1 MRQYFMTT
9 TVSVI
14 IPTFNRAH
22 LINRAIQSVL
32 SQTYRDFE
40 LIIIDDASN
49 DGTEETAKKI
59 ISSNKSF
66 HDPQIIYIKNRV
78 RKGGSAARNIGIKLA
93 KGKYI
98 AFLDDDDEWLPTKLS
113 EQVNIMNRSN
123 ENVGA
128 VYAGFM
134 WMMLPRQLFWH

>member
-1 MRQYFMTT
+1 
-9 TVSVI
+9 
-14 IPTFNRAH
+14 
-22 LINRAIQSVL
+22 
-32 SQTYRDFE
+32 
-40 LIIIDDASN
+40 
-49 DGTEETAKKI
+49 
-59 ISSNKSF
+59 
-66 HDPQIIYIKNRV
+66 
-78 RKGGSAARNIGIKLA
+78 LA